1 MNPKSRGGERTCSF
15 LFFFFPLSH
24 FFFSL
29 PFSAEIPRIPAGRE
43 GGRKEEGEG
52 GGGREVDKV
61 ESVNYKPATGYP
73 GRKVDPQ
80 S

>member
-1 MNPKSRGGERTCSF
+1 MFFS
-15 LFFFFPLSH
+15 LFFFFPS
-24 FFFSL
+24 FFG
-29 PFSAEIPRIPAGRE
+29 RDPANPGGE

-52 GGGREVDKV
+52 EVDKV

>member
-15 LFFFFPLSH
+15 LF

-52 GGGREVDKV
+52 EVDKV